1 MRRIH
6 DIILYK
12 ATAIVMTAVAI
23 LLTLSMPTSCC
34 RHNRIVDE
42 DDMPITL
49 RVSSTDTKAAVNS
62 LADMANQCF
71 TLSGG
76 TYTLTQ
82 GAGFGVYG
90 FKYMSGSQTTLT
102 LFRNQLVQPG
112 NTVEETQEG
121 VTDANWSYT
130 PVKYWD
136 SNPNVYYHFLAY
148 WPRVDNPDDG
158 DEPAN
163 QPYIK
168 EDNEIL
174 TLYNIPYWQD
184 GSTGSDFMFSAPRIG
199 QYKSN
204 NATPTPLF
212 NDCKVHFEFSHILSH
227 IVVQAYYVGDIDN
240 RVTINNLTMRGIN
253 FLSDDGH
260 VESYTKQMFSNEGS
274 YSTATNTAETVT
286 AKDNIPKVLYND
298 NTGFTLSQQAFYDAE
313 SQHHNVLLPDKVC
326 SWLTVPSDGWSN
338 LDLDLSFS
346 ISDGATAGPAQ
357 RSTIRNLSFDTGSA
371 AGTTLSGKSYTLTLK
386 FNSAGG
392 GVTLEEVYVKDWTE
406 QNIAYEV
413 YNW

>member
-1 MRRIH
+1 MRIRPNN
-6 DIILYK
+6 LLLLCMM
-12 ATAIVMTAVAI
+12 ALMAI
-23 LLTLSMPTSCC
+23 LSASCN
-34 RHNRIVDE
+34 RHNRVADE
-42 DDMPITL
+42 DEMPITL
-49 RVSSTDTKAAVNS
+49 GVSSASTKAAVNS

-71 TLSGG
+71 TLSDD
-76 TYTLTQ
+76 TYTLIQ

-90 FKYMSGSQTTLT
+90 FKHNGSQPLT

-112 NTVEETQEG
+112 NTVVETQEG
-121 VTDANWSYT
+121 TTDAHWSYT
-130 PVKYWD
+130 PLKYWD

-158 DEPAN
+158 DEPAD

-168 EDNEIL
+168 EENEVL

-184 GSTGSDFMFSAPRIG
+184 GSTGSDFMFSAPRRG
-199 QYKSN
+199 RYKSN
-204 NATPTPLF
+204 GATPEF
-212 NDCKVHFEFSHILSH
+212 FDGKVHFEFSHILSH
-227 IVVQAYYVGDIDN
+227 IIVKAYYVGDIDN

-253 FLSDDGH
+253 FLSDVGH
-260 VESYTKQMFSNEGS
+260 VESYTKQMLSDNGS

-286 AKDNIPKVLYND
+286 DKDNLPKVLYND
-298 NTGFTLSQQAFYDAE
+298 ITGFTLSQTAFYDAE
-313 SQHHNVLLPDKVC
+313 SQDHNVLLPDKVC

-406 QNIAYEV
+406 QNVAYEV